1 MSDNFIVKK
10 WQDHEGVVVAS
21 ANGVDVID
29 CKTCEFKHIIPIPT
43 KEELERFYQH
53 EFYTEEKP
61 LYADTCREDL
71 EWWDAVYT
79 HRFKIL
85 ETHLLQHQHTVL
97 DIGSGP
103 GFFLLNGKKRGW
115 DVKGIE
121 PSIWAAEYGRSL
133 GLDILNM
140 FFTEQSASSLGK
152 FDVINLGEVLEHI
165 PNPADMLK
173 LVHAQLNTG
182 GLVCVIVPNDFNP
195 LQVIL
200 RDDLGFNPWWVVPG
214 HHLNYFNFVSLTSLL
229 EKCGFEVLHQE
240 STFPMEMFLLMGNN
254 YVGNDVLGRQCHK
267 YRMQF
272 ELNLLKSESNS
283 LQFDLYSTFAKVGIG
298 REIVFYA
305 RKNSH

>member
-1 MSDNFIVKK
+1 
-10 WQDHEGVVVAS
+10 
-21 ANGVDVID
+21 
-29 CKTCEFKHIIPIPT
+29 
-43 KEELERFYQH
+43 
-53 EFYTEEKP
+53 
-61 LYADTCREDL
+61 
-71 EWWDAVYT
+71 
-79 HRFKIL
+79 
-85 ETHLLQHQHTVL
+85 
-97 DIGSGP
+97 
-103 GFFLLNGKKRGW
+103 
-115 DVKGIE
+115 
-121 PSIWAAEYGRSL
+121 
-133 GLDILNM
+133 M

-214 HHLNYFNFVSLTSLL
+214 HHLNYFNVVSLTSLL

-267 YRMQF
+267 QRMQF